1 MLIEGPL
8 RIRSEAAED
17 GGGFTLRLSFTE
29 AFQALERPARA
40 ADLADYLRRLRAQ
53 ARAAAE
59 TDPNR
64 QGMLLV
70 LQVGEQLLPLVRAG
84 ELPLSEELEIQVD
97 QQPSLAGFLAA
108 GSDRVN

>member
-1 MLIEGPL
+1 MLIEGPF

-29 AFQALERPARA
+29 AFRALARPEQA
-40 ADLADYLRRLRAQ
+40 ADLADYLKRLRAQ
-53 ARAAAE
+53 ARAAE
-59 TDPNR
+59 ESDPNR

-70 LQVGEQLLPLVRAG
+70 LQVGEQLLPLVRGG
-84 ELPLSEELEIQVD
+84 ELPLGEELEIRIDRQAA
-97 QQPSLAGFLAA
+97 LTGFLGA

>member
-8 RIRSEAAED
+8 RIHSEAAED

-29 AFQALERPARA
+29 AFQALARPAQA
-40 ADLADYLRRLRAQ
+40 ADLADYLERLRAQ
-53 ARAAAE
+53 AQAAAE

-70 LQVGEQLLPLVRAG
+70 LQLGEQLLPLVRDG
-84 ELPLSEELEIQVD
+84 ELPLSEELEIQVA
-97 QQPSLAGFLAA
+97 QQPSLTGFLAA

>member
-29 AFQALERPARA
+29 AFRALARPAQA
-40 ADLADYLRRLRAQ
+40 ADLADYLQRLRA
-53 ARAAAE
+53 RAKTAAE

-70 LQVGEQLLPLVRAG
+70 LQIGEQLLPLVRGG
-84 ELPLSEELEIQVD
+84 ELPLSEELEIRVD

-108 GSDRVN
+108 GSGRVN

>member
-29 AFQALERPARA
+29 AFRALARPEQA
-40 ADLADYLRRLRAQ
+40 ADLADYLERLRAQ
-53 ARAAAE
+53 ARAAE
-59 TDPNR
+59 ESDPNR

-70 LQVGEQLLPLVRAG
+70 LQVGEQLLPLVRGG
-84 ELPLSEELEIQVD
+84 ELPLGEELEIQVD
-97 QQPSLAGFLAA
+97 RQAALTGFLGA

>member
-29 AFQALERPARA
+29 AFRALARPAQA
-40 ADLADYLRRLRAQ
+40 ADLADYLERLRAA
-53 ARAAAE
+53 ARAAE
-59 TDPNR
+59 ENDPNR

-70 LQVGEQLLPLVRAG
+70 LQVGEQLLPLVRDG
-84 ELPLSEELEIQVD
+84 DLPLGEELEIQVD
-97 QQPSLAGFLAA
+97 QQPSLAGLLAA
-108 GSDRVN
+108 DPGRVN